1 MHFIAIYG
9 CNVQVT
15 SDCSALIL
23 QSVRKSRRGQR
34 REAIHYGCIAALL
47 IVVAVQVAFFA
58 ASATITIVITL
69 AYILSKFA
77 RCTSVV
83 YCLTL

>member
-1 MHFIAIYG
+1 MGAMYS
-9 CNVQVT
+9 VT

-34 REAIHYGCIAALL
+34 REAIHYGCIAAAL
-47 IVVAVQVAFFA
+47 IVVAVQVAFIA
-58 ASATITIVITL
+58 AAVTITIVITL
-69 AYILSKFA
+69 AYLLSKFA